1 MSEHKESD
9 NKTDPT
15 DKLFPTSIIGSY
27 PKPKW
32 LNEVRRLHEDGEFSD
47 DRMEEAFDDASR
59 IIVEEHERADIDVLS
74 DGEMRRNEM
83 VEYFA
88 ERIPGY
94 SFNGPVRVWGNNY
107 FNKPSIETE
116 PGDPDPMLV
125 EEYDFTEEVA
135 NEGHA
140 VKVPITGPYT
150 LYDWS
155 FDEVYDDQKDAV
167 MRLAEIVNDEIK
179 RLEDAGAEYIQ
190 IDEPALSTRPEDID
204 LVVEATEKVVED
216 IDVERL
222 IMHVCYGDYG
232 AIYPRML
239 DIPVD
244 QFSLEFVNTDF
255 AQLEDFKEHEFTKE
269 IGFGCVDVHDTDVE
283 SVEEIKGYLERGLE
297 VIDPEQMWVNP
308 DCGVKL
314 LPRDVAYEKLVNM
327 SAAAREL
334 REEYS

>member
-1 MSEHKESD
+1 M
-9 NKTDPT
+9 
-15 DKLFPTSIIGSY
+15 DKLFPTSVIGSH

-32 LNEVRRLHEDGEFSD
+32 LSQVMRLHEEGEFGD
-47 DRMEEAFDDASR
+47 EKLREAQDDAAR
-59 IIVEEHERADIDVLS
+59 VIVEEHERAGIDILS
-74 DGEMRRNEM
+74 DGEMRREEM

-107 FNKPSIETE
+107 FDKPSVVEE
-116 PGDPDPMLV
+116 LGDPDPMLV
-125 EEYDFTEEVA
+125 DEFEFTRRAA
-135 NEGHA
+135 NEGHR

-150 LYDWS
+150 MTDWS
-155 FDEVYDDQKDAV
+155 FNEVYDTQRDVV
-167 MRLAEIVNDEIK
+167 MRLAEIVGDEVR
-179 RLEDAGAEYIQ
+179 RLADAGAEYIQ

-204 LVVEATEKVVED
+204 LVIEATEKVVED
-216 IDVERL
+216 VNVERL

-269 IGFGCVDVHDTDVE
+269 IGFGCVDVHDSTVE
-283 SVEEIKGYLERGLE
+283 SVEEIKANVERGLE
-297 VIDPEQMWVNP
+297 VVPPERLWVNP

-314 LPRDVAYEKLVNM
+314 LPRDVAFKKLRNM
-327 SAAAREL
+327 SRAAEEL
-334 REEYS
+334 RREYE